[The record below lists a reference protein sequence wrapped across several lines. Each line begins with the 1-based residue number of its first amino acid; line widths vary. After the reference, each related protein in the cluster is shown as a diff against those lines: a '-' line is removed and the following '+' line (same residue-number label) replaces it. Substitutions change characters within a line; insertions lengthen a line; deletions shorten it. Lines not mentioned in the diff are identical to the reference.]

1 MLRGVVALESAV
13 PLVIITLLSAGA
25 GLLASDLF
33 LRSELSE
40 SLRPPG
46 IAYYAIVLGG
56 LAASLGVI
64 AATFPLLDRI
74 TGPEVARNE

>member
-1 MLRGVVALESAV
+1 VVVLEGAA
-13 PLVIITLLSAGA
+13 PLVVVSLLSAGA

-40 SLRPPG
+40 SLQPPG
-46 IAYYAIVLGG
+46 IAYYVIVLAG
-56 LAASLGVI
+56 LAVSLGVI
-64 AATFPLLDRI
+64 AATFPLLNRI